1 MGTIKIELDLPEFNK
16 EIELRVVL
24 NKDGVQSGT
33 PLVYKQVDKVDNG
46 SISINPVPM
55 SIPTDSGGGWK
66 ESVIA
71 PPTPSTHSA
80 FNSTANTQPSST
92 GIPSSM
98 MGTY

>member
-33 PLVYKQVDKVDNG
+33 PLVYKQVDNAPIQ
-46 SISINPVPM
+46 SVP
-55 SIPTDSGGGWK
+55 SDASGNGWK
-66 ESVIA
+66 ESVIS

>member
-1 MGTIKIELDLPEFNK
+1 MGTIRIELDLPEFDK

-33 PLVYKQVDKVDNG
+33 PLIYKQVD
-46 SISINPVPM
+46 SEPIQSVPTG
-55 SIPTDSGGGWK
+55 PGAGWK
-66 ESVIA
+66 ESVIT
-71 PPTPSTHSA
+71 PPTPSTNNV
-80 FNSTANTQPSST
+80 FQPTANTQPSST

>member
-33 PLVYKQVDKVDNG
+33 PLVYKQVDNAPIQ
-46 SISINPVPM
+46 SVP
-55 SIPTDSGGGWK
+55 SDASGNGWK
-66 ESVIA
+66 ESVITS
-71 PPTPSTHSA
+71 PTPSTHSA
-80 FNSTANTQPSST
+80 FNSTANTQSSST